1 MNNLQLISTECI
13 QQYID
18 NQPISLLKHFTKI
31 KGLGAKFMNLDFY
44 FSNSAVYSS
53 MIEGNRI
60 DLDSY
65 LKYSYSGM
73 NTNGKSYKEIED
85 LKKAYLFAKLQTLNL
100 ERFMECHSILSQTI
114 IEDEN
119 YRGQIRDKDV
129 FVFSNGQKIYTG
141 TNKESVKE
149 EMDQFF
155 NEIEILLSHELSIEQ
170 IFYFASMLHLI
181 LVQIHPFADGNGRS
195 ARLLEKWF
203 LAQKLGESAWYIQSE
218 KMYQKRIK
226 SYHKNVHIGEDYTT
240 IKYSYALPFLMMLPM
255 ALRVK

>member
-1 MNNLQLISTECI
+1 MNNLQFVSTECI
-13 QQYID
+13 QQYIE
-18 NQPISLLKHFTKI
+18 NQPISLLKHLNKI
-31 KGLGAKFMNLDFY
+31 KVLGAKFMNLDFY

-65 LKYSYSGM
+65 LKYSQSGM
-73 NTNGKSYKEIED
+73 NTSGKSFHEIED
-85 LKKAYLFAKLQTLNL
+85 LKKAYLFAKVQELSLNHFL
-100 ERFMECHSILSQTI
+100 ECHSILAQTM
-114 IEDEN
+114 IEDNN
-119 YRGQIRDKDV
+119 YRGAIRDKDV

-141 TNKESVKE
+141 TTKENVKE
-149 EMDQFF
+149 EMDHFF
-155 NEIEILLSHELSIEQ
+155 KDIQSLLTHELSMEQ

-218 KMYQKRIK
+218 KMYQKRIT
-226 SYHKNVHIGEDYTT
+226 SYHKNVHIGEDYKT
-240 IKYSYALPFLMMLPM
+240 INYGYSLPFLMMLPM